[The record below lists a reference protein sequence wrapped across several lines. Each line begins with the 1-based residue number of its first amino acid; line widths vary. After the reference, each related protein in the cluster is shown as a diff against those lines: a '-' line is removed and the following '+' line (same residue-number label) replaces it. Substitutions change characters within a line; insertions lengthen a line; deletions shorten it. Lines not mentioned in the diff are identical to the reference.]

1 MKKIEKRLKAVKEK
15 KKKNEGNQIAQ
26 CPRNQISGEL

>member
-1 MKKIEKRLKAVKEK
+1 MKKIEKRLKAVKE

-26 CPRNQISGEL
+26 CPRNQIGGEL